1 MFRLEIKNLYYSYP
15 DGHNALN
22 GVNLNLN
29 HGERVALIGANGSG
43 KSTLLLHI
51 AGAFAAQRGEI
62 ILDLSASQ
70 AQAQNILMQEQGKAN
85 KILINSKNLDELR
98 KVTGLIFQ
106 EPDDQLFMPSVLEDV
121 CFGLIAN
128 NINQDE
134 ARERALKVLD
144 DLNIAR
150 LAERPPH
157 RLSGGEKRMAALAG
171 ILVMQPEI
179 LILDEP
185 SAALDPKARRLVIN
199 TLNKLN
205 QTILL
210 ATHDLDMALDVCE
223 RAIILN
229 NGQVS
234 ASGKLPELLQDEKL
248 LIQNGLEL
256 PLRYFN

>member
-1 MFRLEIKNLYYSYP
+1 MFKLAIKDLYYSYP
-15 DGHNALN
+15 DGHSALN
-22 GVNLNLN
+22 GVNLNFAQ
-29 HGERVALIGANGSG
+29 GERVALIGANGSG

-51 AGAFAAQRGEI
+51 AGALAAQKGEI
-62 ILDLSASQ
+62 LL
-70 AQAQNILMQEQGKAN
+70 NN
-85 KILINSKNLDELR
+85 KLINSKNLGELR

-128 NINQDE
+128 NIKQDE
-134 ARERALKVLD
+134 AKERALKVLD
-144 DLNIAR
+144 DLNISH
-150 LAERPPH
+150 LASRPPH

-171 ILVMQPEI
+171 ILVMQPEF

-185 SAALDPKARRLVIN
+185 SSALDPKARRLVIN

-223 RAIILN
+223 RTVILN

-256 PLRYFN
+256 PLRYYYAGRDFIK

>member
-1 MFRLEIKNLYYSYP
+1 MFKLEIKDLYYSYP
-15 DGHNALN
+15 DGHSALN
-22 GVNLNLN
+22 GVNLSLAQ
-29 HGERVALIGANGSG
+29 GERVALIGANGSG

-51 AGAFAAQRGEI
+51 AGALAAQKGG
-62 ILDLSASQ
+62 ILL
-70 AQAQNILMQEQGKAN
+70 NN
-85 KILINSKNLDELR
+85 KLINSKNLGELR

-128 NINQDE
+128 NIKQDE
-134 ARERALKVLD
+134 AEERALKVLD
-144 DLNIAR
+144 DLNISH
-150 LAERPPH
+150 LASRPPH

-171 ILVMQPEI
+171 ILVMQPEF

-256 PLRYFN
+256 PLRYFK

>member
-1 MFRLEIKNLYYSYP
+1 MFRLEIRDLYYSYP
-15 DGHNALN
+15 DGHSALN
-22 GVNLNLN
+22 GVNLSLAQ
-29 HGERVALIGANGSG
+29 GERVALIGANGSG

-51 AGAFAAQRGEI
+51 AGALAAQKGG
-62 ILDLSASQ
+62 ILL
-70 AQAQNILMQEQGKAN
+70 NN
-85 KILINSKNLDELR
+85 KLINSKNLGELR

-128 NINQDE
+128 NIKQDE
-134 ARERALKVLD
+134 AEERALKVLD
-144 DLNIAR
+144 DLNISH
-150 LAERPPH
+150 LASRPPH

-171 ILVMQPEI
+171 ILVMQPEF

-223 RAIILN
+223 RAVILN

-256 PLRYFN
+256 PLRYFK

>member
-1 MFRLEIKNLYYSYP
+1 MFKLEIKDLYYSYP
-15 DGHNALN
+15 DGHSALN
-22 GVNLNLN
+22 GVNLSLAQ
-29 HGERVALIGANGSG
+29 GERVALIGANGSG

-51 AGAFAAQRGEI
+51 AGALAAQKGG
-62 ILDLSASQ
+62 ILL
-70 AQAQNILMQEQGKAN
+70 NN
-85 KILINSKNLDELR
+85 KLINSKNLGELR

-128 NINQDE
+128 NIKQDE
-134 ARERALKVLD
+134 AEERALKVLD
-144 DLNIAR
+144 DLNISH
-150 LAERPPH
+150 LASRAPH

-171 ILVMQPEI
+171 ILVMQPEF

-205 QTILL
+205 QNILL

-223 RAIILN
+223 RAVILN

-256 PLRYFN
+256 PLRYFK

>member
-1 MFRLEIKNLYYSYP
+1 MFRLEIKDLYYSYP
-15 DGHNALN
+15 DGHSALN
-22 GVNLNLN
+22 GVNLSLAQ
-29 HGERVALIGANGSG
+29 GERVALIGANGSG

-51 AGAFAAQRGEI
+51 AGALAAQKGG
-62 ILDLSASQ
+62 ILL
-70 AQAQNILMQEQGKAN
+70 NN
-85 KILINSKNLDELR
+85 KLINSKNLGELR

-128 NINQDE
+128 NIKQDE
-134 ARERALKVLD
+134 AEERALKVLD
-144 DLNIAR
+144 DLNISH
-150 LAERPPH
+150 LASRPPH

-171 ILVMQPEI
+171 ILVMQPEF

-256 PLRYFN
+256 PLRYFK

>member
-1 MFRLEIKNLYYSYP
+1 MFRLEIKDLYYSYP

-22 GVNLNLN
+22 GVNLSLAQ
-29 HGERVALIGANGSG
+29 GERVALIGANGSG

-51 AGAFAAQRGEI
+51 AGALAAQKGG
-62 ILDLSASQ
+62 ILL
-70 AQAQNILMQEQGKAN
+70 NN
-85 KILINSKNLDELR
+85 KLINSKNLGGLR

-128 NINQDE
+128 NIKQDE
-134 ARERALKVLD
+134 AKERALEVLD
-144 DLNIAR
+144 DLNISH
-150 LAERPPH
+150 LASRPPH

-171 ILVMQPEI
+171 ILVMQPEF

-256 PLRYFN
+256 PLRYFK

>member
-1 MFRLEIKNLYYSYP
+1 MFKLEITDLYYSYP
-15 DGHNALN
+15 DGHSALN
-22 GVNLNLN
+22 GVNLNLAQ
-29 HGERVALIGANGSG
+29 GERVALIGANGSG

-51 AGAFAAQRGEI
+51 AGALAAQKGG
-62 ILDLSASQ
+62 ILL
-70 AQAQNILMQEQGKAN
+70 NN
-85 KILINSKNLDELR
+85 KLISSKNLGELR

-128 NINQDE
+128 NIKQDE
-134 ARERALKVLD
+134 AEERALKVLD
-144 DLNIAR
+144 DLNISH
-150 LAERPPH
+150 LASRPPH

-171 ILVMQPEI
+171 ILVMQPEF

-223 RAIILN
+223 RAVILN

-256 PLRYFN
+256 PLRYFNFH

>member
-1 MFRLEIKNLYYSYP
+1 MFKLEIKDLYYSYP

-22 GVNLNLN
+22 GVNLNFAQ
-29 HGERVALIGANGSG
+29 GERVALIGANGSG

-51 AGAFAAQRGEI
+51 AGALAAQKGG
-62 ILDLSASQ
+62 ILL
-70 AQAQNILMQEQGKAN
+70 NN
-85 KILINSKNLDELR
+85 KLINSKNLGELR

-128 NINQDE
+128 NIKQDE
-134 ARERALKVLD
+134 AEERALKVLD
-144 DLNIAR
+144 DLNILH
-150 LAERPPH
+150 LASRPPH

-223 RAIILN
+223 RAVILN
-229 NGQVS
+229 SGQVS

-256 PLRYFN
+256 PLRYFK

>member
-1 MFRLEIKNLYYSYP
+1 MFKLEIRDLYYSYP
-15 DGHNALN
+15 DGHSALN
-22 GVNLNLN
+22 GVNLSLA

-51 AGAFAAQRGEI
+51 AGALAAQKGG
-62 ILDLSASQ
+62 ILL
-70 AQAQNILMQEQGKAN
+70 NN
-85 KILINSKNLDELR
+85 KLINSKNLGELR

-128 NINQDE
+128 NIKQDE
-134 ARERALKVLD
+134 AEERALKVLD
-144 DLNIAR
+144 DLNILH
-150 LAERPPH
+150 LASRPPH

-171 ILVMQPEI
+171 ILVMQPEF

-223 RAIILN
+223 RAVILN
-229 NGQVS
+229 SGQVS
-234 ASGKLPELLQDEKL
+234 ASGKLPELLQEENL

-256 PLRYFN
+256 PLRYCK